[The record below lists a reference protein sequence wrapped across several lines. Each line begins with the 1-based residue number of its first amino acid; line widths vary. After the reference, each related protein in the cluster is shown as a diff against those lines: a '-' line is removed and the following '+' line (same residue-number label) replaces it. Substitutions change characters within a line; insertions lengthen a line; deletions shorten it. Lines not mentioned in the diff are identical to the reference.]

1 MSSRNYDFQ
10 LNQPVRIRSLEAYR
24 ELGEALEEG
33 RISLSDVAQSVED
46 VNNGAT
52 VEALRSAMPV
62 FLEDGI
68 YGQTYRQVKAVR
80 ACMEGALPR
89 INALLSWCEQ
99 FQKELGSDTYVDL
112 YVPPEG
118 SNVPYNGG
126 NQKAAPREKPQNR
139 CHSLWYGD

>member
-10 LNQPVRIRSLEAYR
+10 LNQPVWIRSMEAYR
-24 ELGEALEEG
+24 ELEEALEEG

-52 VEALRSAMPV
+52 VEALRSAIPV

-89 INALLSWCEQ
+89 SGRWR
-99 FQKELGSDTYVDL
+99 GWSD
-112 YVPPEG
+112 G
-118 SNVPYNGG
+118 AGIRG
-126 NQKAAPREKPQNR
+126 IQKAAPCEEPQNR
-139 CHSLWYGD
+139 GYSLWDGD

>member
-1 MSSRNYDFQ
+1 MNRRQIYTMSSRNYDFQ
-10 LNQPVRIRSLEAYR
+10 LSQPVWIRSLEAYR
-24 ELGEALEEG
+24 ISEEALEEG
-33 RISLSDVAQSVED
+33 KIGLSDIAQSIED

-99 FQKELGSDTYVDL
+99 FQKEYALALL
-112 YVPPEG
+112 YRQYASSTG
-118 SNVPYNGG
+118 R
-126 NQKAAPREKPQNR
+126 KCREMSK
-139 CHSLWYGD
+139 L